1 MCDQMRGLTESL
13 KSATEF
19 SHVSLAPSYKLN
31 VKPDQWAK
39 FMLAYCE
46 SVTTNAF
53 HSLAEKPGPVT
64 QLVVDVDIKRTIP
77 LHAAPPTRLH
87 SPEDVMAII
96 QMYQCALSE
105 VCETLEDRHLICAH
119 MQKGMYVKSETATHK
134 TYSHGFHLHFPF
146 VYMSGEN
153 QERVLFPTVQRHLST
168 LTLSTPVDIDID
180 KASFR
185 RMWLLYGSAKD
196 HTSGVYTLEGLY
208 DGDCQPIHDPVSVVQ
223 DILTACTAISDCD
236 YGRDFDR
243 PLSFYYPI
251 AFSTRH
257 VTQPV
262 CDVRPYMAT
271 VRETSPATSPGTSE
285 PATPA

>member
-1 MCDQMRGLTESL
+1 MRGLAESL

-19 SHVSLAPSYKLN
+19 SHVSIAPN
-31 VKPDQWAK
+31 DQWAE
-39 FMLAYCE
+39 FMFAYCE
-46 SVTTNAF
+46 SVAESAF
-53 HSLAEKPGPVT
+53 HSLAEMPGAIT

-77 LHAAPPTRLH
+77 LHDAPPTRLH

-119 MQKGMYVKSETATHK
+119 MQKSMYVKSETATSK

-153 QERVLFPTVQRHLST
+153 HERVLFPTVQRHLST
-168 LTLSTPVDIDID
+168 LTLSTPVDIDR
-180 KASFR
+180 ASCR
-185 RMWLLYGSAKD
+185 NMWLLYGSSKD
-196 HTSGVYTLEGLY
+196 RASGVYTLEGLY
-208 DGDCQPIHDPVSVVQ
+208 DGDCQRIHDPVSVIQ
-223 DILTACTAISDCD
+223 DILRACTAISDFD

-257 VTQPV
+257 FTQPV
-262 CDVRPYMAT
+262 CDVKPYMAT
-271 VRETSPATSPGTSE
+271 ARETSPAK
-285 PATPA
+285 